1 MEADGLEA
9 RRWRLCSGPLLRHH
23 PDSPAHG
30 PAPSCRRRPRG
41 SRRAVRAD
49 GQTRATEQCPACE
62 GARVLVA
69 SLCRRVCESWLPE
82 ERDRLRRPRKDPST
96 STLCSALLVSAVGA
110 PRGITVASQWTLR
123 REKARSQGPL
133 PFPACHPFKKP
144 LALEWLSSP
153 CGLPHASPWPGPC
166 PALSLRGR
174 VLRSPLQGAGGRR
187 GCIRCR
193 AGIQQEG
200 DGRRASAPARQ
211 SGESGASASTACF
224 SCSGGR
230 CPDLFWVV
238 SIRHKQDRPGLVGE
252 TEKYPRNC
260 YLRSFSHFAEVLRAG
275 PLLCAG
281 RGKVYSR
288 VYPSARYS
296 AQLCFASPARCASL
310 HTPSSP
316 ATPAVSCS

>member
-193 AGIQQEG
+193 AGTQQEG

-252 TEKYPRNC
+252 TEKIPKELLPSLIQSLRRGVESRPSFMCRERKSLFPRVPLC
-260 YLRSFSHFAEVLRAG
+260 SVLGSALLRLPRQVCQSPHTKQSCHASSVL
-275 PLLCAG
+275 
-281 RGKVYSR
+281 
-288 VYPSARYS
+288 
-296 AQLCFASPARCASL
+296 
-310 HTPSSP
+310 
-316 ATPAVSCS
+316 

>member
-1 MEADGLEA
+1 M
-9 RRWRLCSGPLLRHH
+9 
-23 PDSPAHG
+23 
-30 PAPSCRRRPRG
+30 
-41 SRRAVRAD
+41 
-49 GQTRATEQCPACE
+49 
-62 GARVLVA
+62 LVA
-69 SLCRRVCESWLPE
+69 SLCRHVCESWLPE

-193 AGIQQEG
+193 AGTQQEG

-252 TEKYPRNC
+252 TEKIPKELLPSLIQSLRRGVESRPSFMCRERKSLFPRVPLC
-260 YLRSFSHFAEVLRAG
+260 SVLGSALLRLPRQVCQSPHTKQSCHASSVL
-275 PLLCAG
+275 
-281 RGKVYSR
+281 
-288 VYPSARYS
+288 
-296 AQLCFASPARCASL
+296 
-310 HTPSSP
+310 
-316 ATPAVSCS
+316 

>member
-69 SLCRRVCESWLPE
+69 SLCRHVCESWLPE

-193 AGIQQEG
+193 AGTQQEG

-252 TEKYPRNC
+252 TEKIPKELLPSLIQSLRRGVESRPSFMCRERKSLFPRVPLC
-260 YLRSFSHFAEVLRAG
+260 SVLGSALLRLPRQVCQSPHTKQSCHASSVL
-275 PLLCAG
+275 
-281 RGKVYSR
+281 
-288 VYPSARYS
+288 
-296 AQLCFASPARCASL
+296 
-310 HTPSSP
+310 
-316 ATPAVSCS
+316 